1 MSADDTLRVDSL
13 LLGFSLVEATA
24 SGADPLHF
32 PLGADSRSGAGRNF
46 DSVAAFSVCTTVL
59 HVFMVMLFEISRR
72 CLSLKPLQ
80 QFGSHMC
87 AQTRGVAL
95 FHTVI

>member
-24 SGADPLHF
+24 AGADPLHF
-32 PLGADSRSGAGRNF
+32 PGADSRSGAGRNF
-46 DSVAAFSVCTTVL
+46 DSVAAFSVSTTVL
-59 HVFMVMLFEISRR
+59 HVFMVMLFQISRR
-72 CLSLKPLQ
+72 CLSLKPLK